1 MRGLYPKAQS
11 LLSGP
16 RVKHGAK
23 ARHVVAVEHLDIAVG
38 GGAIHVVPHHLK
50 HAVEVGGDD
59 DMDELLR
66 HQTGFDALATDDLHV
81 LVGVLDLDVHQLVQE
96 AGKPGAVGPVQ

>member
-1 MRGLYPKAQS
+1 M
-11 LLSGP
+11 SGP

-38 GGAIHVVPHHLK
+38 GGAIHVVPHHLE

-81 LVGVLDLDVHQLVQE
+81 LVGVLHLDVHQLV
-96 AGKPGAVGPVQ
+96 